1 MSFPPSSFRC
11 RSALVRFVP
20 GLRVCFRYLSAF
32 YLLLMV
38 CGGVGGLLFQ
48 SSAMTLEQTVAL
60 DRDGLDTGLH
70 LSSDL
75 HSEHFDAFSVSGLA
89 PVVGFIR
96 SRHCRRSTLVAAFQA
111 LCI

>member
-32 YLLLMV
+32 YLLLIFY
-38 CGGVGGLLFQ
+38 GGVEGRLFQ
-48 SSAMTLEQTVAL
+48 SSAMTLEQTIAL
-60 DRDGLDTGLH
+60 DRDSLYTGLP
-70 LSSDL
+70 LPPDL
-75 HSEHFDAFSVSGLA
+75 RSEHFDAFSVSGLA